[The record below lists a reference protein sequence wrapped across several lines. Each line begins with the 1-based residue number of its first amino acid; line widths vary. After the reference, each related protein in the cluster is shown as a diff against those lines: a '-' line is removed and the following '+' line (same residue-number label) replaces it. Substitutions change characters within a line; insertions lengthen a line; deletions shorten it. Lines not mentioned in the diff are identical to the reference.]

1 MSQFFCRAVTLLTFA
16 VTIVVSMS
24 SSEAGLDVGIETR
37 LSQDAAEVFEL
48 ATEPSGDS
56 TPVEIQQPKEKG
68 LFATEIGPQKG
79 YPIAGACVPPL
90 DNMLNSEKVCELST
104 ASPSFFSLEIEHVP
118 LAIA

>member
-1 MSQFFCRAVTLLTFA
+1 MPELFCRAVTLLTFA

-24 SSEAGLDVGIETR
+24 SAEAGLDVGIETR